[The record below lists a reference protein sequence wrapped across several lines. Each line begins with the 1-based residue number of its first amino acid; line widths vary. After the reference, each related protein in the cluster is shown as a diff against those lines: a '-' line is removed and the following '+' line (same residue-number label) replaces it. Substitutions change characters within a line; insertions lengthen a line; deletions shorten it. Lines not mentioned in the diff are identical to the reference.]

1 MQVPRLAAATV
12 AATMATARTT
22 RWLAQL
28 HGIHQIVKALSK

>member
-1 MQVPRLAAATV
+1 MQMPRLAPAAV
-12 AATMATARTT
+12 AATMATAGPT